1 MPPGRERSAF
11 TKTACH
17 VESRKFLQ
25 KMGQG
30 MVEPL
35 TELSTPLV
43 A

>member
-11 TKTACH
+11 HKTACH
-17 VESRKFLQ
+17 VESRKFLH
-25 KMGQG
+25 KTGKG